1 LAAGIYPVLLAF
13 MAGGIFIDQLHAHAK
28 AMADEASGHAVA
40 DALLMLC
47 LPVVVAGV
55 AAAVLGA
62 GRTRLLFALS
72 LCVFAMEFLL
82 PPLVKVLPGGAWL
95 TLVGPRLRAIAVLAA
110 LGLALL
116 ALVPSREPAK

>member
-1 LAAGIYPVLLAF
+1 
-13 MAGGIFIDQLHAHAK
+13 
-28 AMADEASGHAVA
+28 
-40 DALLMLC
+40 
-47 LPVVVAGV
+47 
-55 AAAVLGA
+55 
-62 GRTRLLFALS
+62 
-72 LCVFAMEFLL
+72 MEFLL